1 MHDLIVRVYVDAEL
15 IHGPTPPAT
24 HSPKMILIM
33 TWEHLSELMNAP
45 AKKPVDVTRL
55 LWTTNDLLLYK
66 ID

>member
-33 TWEHLSELMNAP
+33 T
-45 AKKPVDVTRL
+45 
-55 LWTTNDLLLYK
+55 
-66 ID
+66 